1 MCVFLVIA
9 WLMSKTPLFI
19 PLMQVTVRLPHKFLC
34 YIVFS
39 IFCIMGTWF
48 GLHIDDSIAN
58 TRAIGAVMGGLLGGP
73 VVGGLVGLT
82 GGLHRYSMGGMTAL
96 SCMISTIVEG
106 LLGGLVH
113 SILIRRGR
121 TDKVFNPI
129 TAGAVTFVAEMVQ
142 MLIILAIARPYED
155 AVRLVSNIAAPM
167 MVTNTVGAALFMRI
181 LLDKRAM
188 FEKYTSAFSATALKV
203 AASTEGILRQGFN
216 EVNSMKVAQVL
227 YQELDI
233 GAVAIT
239 DREKLLAFTGIG
251 DDHHLPGKPISS
263 TYTLKAIE
271 TGEVVYA
278 DGNEVPYRCS
288 LHPQC
293 KLGSTLVIP
302 LRGENQRVMGT
313 IKLYEAKNRLF
324 SSINRTL
331 GEGIA
336 QLLSAQIL
344 AGQYERQKAM
354 LTQSEIKLL
363 RRDSEQASQ
372 LVQYLSTFF
381 RKNLKRPS
389 EFVTLADEIEHVN
402 AYLQIEKARF
412 QSRLQ
417 VNIAIPQELSQQQLP
432 AFTLQ
437 PIVENAIKHGT
448 SQLLDTGRVAI
459 SARREG
465 QHLMLEIED
474 NAGLY
479 QPVTNASGLGM
490 NLVDKRLRER
500 FGDDYGISVACEPD
514 SYTRIT
520 LRLPLIVDDEPL
532 ARENLRVFLQEQSDI
547 EIVGECSNAVEGI
560 GAVHKLRPDVLFLDI
575 QMPRISGLEMVG
587 MLDPEHRPYIVFLT
601 AFDEYAIKAFEE
613 HAFDYLLKPIDEAR
627 LEKTLA
633 RLRQERSKQD
643 VSLLPENQQAL
654 KFIPCTG
661 HSRIYLLQ
669 MKDVAFVSSRMSG
682 VYVTSHEGKEG
693 FTELTLRT
701 LESRTPLL
709 RCHRQY
715 LVNLAHLQEI
725 RLEDNG
731 QAELILRNGLTV
743 PVSRRYLKSLKEAI
757 GL

>member
-1 MCVFLVIA
+1 MYDFNLVLLLLQQMCVFLVIA

-129 TAGAVTFVAEMVQ
+129 TAGAVTSVAEMVQ

-363 RRDSEQASQ
+363 HAQVNPHFLFNALNTIKAVIRRDSEQASQ

-514 SYTRIT
+514 CYTRIT
-520 LRLPLIVDDEPL
+520 LRLPW
-532 ARENLRVFLQEQSDI
+532 R
-547 EIVGECSNAVEGI
+547 
-560 GAVHKLRPDVLFLDI
+560 
-575 QMPRISGLEMVG
+575 
-587 MLDPEHRPYIVFLT
+587 
-601 AFDEYAIKAFEE
+601 
-613 HAFDYLLKPIDEAR
+613 DEA
-627 LEKTLA
+627 
-633 RLRQERSKQD
+633 
-643 VSLLPENQQAL
+643 
-654 KFIPCTG
+654 
-661 HSRIYLLQ
+661 
-669 MKDVAFVSSRMSG
+669 
-682 VYVTSHEGKEG
+682 
-693 FTELTLRT
+693 
-701 LESRTPLL
+701 
-709 RCHRQY
+709 
-715 LVNLAHLQEI
+715 
-725 RLEDNG
+725 
-731 QAELILRNGLTV
+731 
-743 PVSRRYLKSLKEAI
+743 
-757 GL
+757 

>member
-1 MCVFLVIA
+1 MYEFNLVLLLLQQMCVFLVIA
-9 WLMSKTPLFI
+9 WLMSKTRLFI
-19 PLMQVTVRLPHKFLC
+19 PLMQVTIRLPHKLLC
-34 YIVFS
+34 YVTFS
-39 IFCIMGTWF
+39 IFCILGTYF

-113 SILIRRGR
+113 SVLTRRGR
-121 TDKVFNPI
+121 TDKVFSPL
-129 TAGAVTFVAEMVQ
+129 TAGAITFVAELVQ
-142 MLIILAIARPYED
+142 MLIILLIARPFDD
-155 AVRLVSNIAAPM
+155 AFRLVSNIAAPM

-227 YQELDI
+227 YEELDI

-263 TYTLKAIE
+263 SYTQRAIE

-363 RRDSEQASQ
+363 HAQVNPHFLFNALNTIKAVIRRDSEQASQ

-389 EFVTLADEIEHVN
+389 EIVTLADEIEHVN

-417 VNIAIPQELSQQQLP
+417 VTLTVPDALSYQQLP

-448 SQLLDTGRVAI
+448 SQLLDTGEVSI
-459 SARREG
+459 TARREG
-465 QHLMLEIED
+465 KYLMLDIED

-479 QPVTNASGLGM
+479 QPTSEASGLGM

-500 FGDDYGISVACEPD
+500 FGDDFGISVACEPD
-514 SYTRIT
+514 RFTRIT
-520 LRLPLIVDDEPL
+520 LRLPLEEL
-532 ARENLRVFLQEQSDI
+532 A
-547 EIVGECSNAVEGI
+547 
-560 GAVHKLRPDVLFLDI
+560 
-575 QMPRISGLEMVG
+575 
-587 MLDPEHRPYIVFLT
+587 
-601 AFDEYAIKAFEE
+601 
-613 HAFDYLLKPIDEAR
+613 
-627 LEKTLA
+627 
-633 RLRQERSKQD
+633 
-643 VSLLPENQQAL
+643 
-654 KFIPCTG
+654 
-661 HSRIYLLQ
+661 
-669 MKDVAFVSSRMSG
+669 
-682 VYVTSHEGKEG
+682 
-693 FTELTLRT
+693 
-701 LESRTPLL
+701 
-709 RCHRQY
+709 
-715 LVNLAHLQEI
+715 
-725 RLEDNG
+725 
-731 QAELILRNGLTV
+731 
-743 PVSRRYLKSLKEAI
+743 
-757 GL
+757 

>member
-1 MCVFLVIA
+1 MCSSDL
-9 WLMSKTPLFI
+9 
-19 PLMQVTVRLPHKFLC
+19 
-34 YIVFS
+34 
-39 IFCIMGTWF
+39 
-48 GLHIDDSIAN
+48 
-58 TRAIGAVMGGLLGGP
+58 P

-113 SILIRRGR
+113 SYMIKRGR
-121 TDKVFNPI
+121 PDKVFSPF
-129 TAGAVTFVAEMVQ
+129 TAGAITFVAEMAQ
-142 MLIILAIARPYED
+142 MAIILLIARPFDD
-155 AVRLVSNIAAPM
+155 ALHLVSSIAAPM

-216 EVNSMKVAQVL
+216 EENSMKVAQVL
-227 YQELDI
+227 YKELDI

-239 DREKLLAFTGIG
+239 DREKLLAFTGTG

-263 TYTLKAIE
+263 AYTLRAIE

-344 AGQYERQKAM
+344 AGQYERQKAL

-363 RRDSEQASQ
+363 HAQVNPHFLFNALNTLKAVIRRDSDQAAQ
-372 LVQYLSTFF
+372 LVQFLSTFF

-389 EFVTLADEIEHVN
+389 EIVTLADEIEHVN

-417 VNIAIPQELSQQQLP
+417 VSLSVPDDLAYQHLP

-448 SQLLDTGRVAI
+448 SQLLGSGEIMI
-459 SARREG
+459 SASRFNR
-465 QHLMLEIED
+465 HLVLDIED

-479 QPVTNASGLGM
+479 EASASGGLGM
-490 NLVDKRLRER
+490 SLVDKRLRAH
-500 FGDDYGISVACEPD
+500 FGDDCGITVACEPD
-514 SYTRIT
+514 RYTRIT
-520 LRLPLIVDDEPL
+520 LRLPLE
-532 ARENLRVFLQEQSDI
+532 ENA
-547 EIVGECSNAVEGI
+547 C
-560 GAVHKLRPDVLFLDI
+560 
-575 QMPRISGLEMVG
+575 
-587 MLDPEHRPYIVFLT
+587 
-601 AFDEYAIKAFEE
+601 
-613 HAFDYLLKPIDEAR
+613 
-627 LEKTLA
+627 
-633 RLRQERSKQD
+633 
-643 VSLLPENQQAL
+643 
-654 KFIPCTG
+654 
-661 HSRIYLLQ
+661 
-669 MKDVAFVSSRMSG
+669 
-682 VYVTSHEGKEG
+682 
-693 FTELTLRT
+693 
-701 LESRTPLL
+701 
-709 RCHRQY
+709 
-715 LVNLAHLQEI
+715 
-725 RLEDNG
+725 
-731 QAELILRNGLTV
+731 
-743 PVSRRYLKSLKEAI
+743 
-757 GL
+757 

>member
-1 MCVFLVIA
+1 MYEFNLVLLLLQQMCVFLVIA
-9 WLMSKTPLFI
+9 WLMSKTRLFI
-19 PLMQVTVRLPHKFLC
+19 PLMQVTVRLPHKLLC
-34 YIVFS
+34 YVTFS
-39 IFCIMGTWF
+39 IFCILGTYF
-48 GLHIDDSIAN
+48 GLHIEDSIAN

-121 TDKVFNPI
+121 PDKVFSPW
-129 TAGAVTFVAEMVQ
+129 TAGAITLVAELVQ
-142 MLIILAIARPYED
+142 MLIILLIARPFD
-155 AVRLVSNIAAPM
+155 NAFNLVQSIAAPM
-167 MVTNTVGAALFMRI
+167 RVTNTVGAALFMRI

-203 AASTEGILRQGFN
+203 AASTEGILRKGFN
-216 EVNSMKVAQVL
+216 EENSMKVAQVL
-227 YQELDI
+227 IKELDI

-263 TYTLKAIE
+263 EWTQKAIDS
-271 TGEVVYA
+271 GDVVYA

-288 LHPQC
+288 IQPNC

-302 LRGENQRVMGT
+302 LRGENQRIIGT
-313 IKLYEAKNRLF
+313 IKLYEARNRLF

-344 AGQYERQKAM
+344 AGQYERQKAL

-363 RRDSEQASQ
+363 HAQVNPHFLFNALNTLMAVIRRDSEQAGQ

-389 EFVTLADEIEHVN
+389 EVVTLADELEHVN

-417 VNIAIPQELSQQQLP
+417 VRLFVPDSLAHHQLP

-448 SQLLDTGRVAI
+448 SQHLGVGEITIQASQHDRYLQLD
-459 SARREG
+459 
-465 QHLMLEIED
+465 IED

-479 QPVTNASGLGM
+479 QPTTNASGLGM
-490 NLVDKRLRER
+490 NLVDKRLRAR
-500 FGDDYGISVACEPD
+500 FGDDCGITVTCEPERF
-514 SYTRIT
+514 TRIT
-520 LRLPLIVDDEPL
+520 LRLPL
-532 ARENLRVFLQEQSDI
+532 
-547 EIVGECSNAVEGI
+547 
-560 GAVHKLRPDVLFLDI
+560 
-575 QMPRISGLEMVG
+575 
-587 MLDPEHRPYIVFLT
+587 
-601 AFDEYAIKAFEE
+601 EE
-613 HAFDYLLKPIDEAR
+613 HA
-627 LEKTLA
+627 
-633 RLRQERSKQD
+633 
-643 VSLLPENQQAL
+643 
-654 KFIPCTG
+654 C
-661 HSRIYLLQ
+661 
-669 MKDVAFVSSRMSG
+669 
-682 VYVTSHEGKEG
+682 
-693 FTELTLRT
+693 
-701 LESRTPLL
+701 
-709 RCHRQY
+709 
-715 LVNLAHLQEI
+715 
-725 RLEDNG
+725 
-731 QAELILRNGLTV
+731 
-743 PVSRRYLKSLKEAI
+743 
-757 GL
+757 